1 MEKVALREINRIL
14 RVSYTTNNML
24 TAKQILDQ
32 GIVIPSPY
40 SKPAQVGIDLSLAS
54 VHKCVA
60 GSSVYQDKT
69 YIDPTGFFEEK
80 TYMVDGKECWMLEP
94 GTYAITFNEGCKIP
108 ANAAAFI
115 IHRSSLYR
123 TGTSITSPVWDPG
136 FETEKM
142 GTVMIV
148 NVKLIVERN
157 ARVAQMIV
165 HETKE
170 DAELYQGQWQG
181 GTHSWEKAK
190 Q

>member
-1 MEKVALREINRIL
+1 
-14 RVSYTTNNML
+14 ML

-32 GIVIPSPY
+32 GIVIPSEY

-54 VHKCVA
+54 VHRCLG
-60 GSSVYQDKT
+60 GSAVFKDRT
-69 YIDPTGFFEEK
+69 YIDPESFEEVSS
-80 TYMVDGKECWMLEP
+80 YPVDHKDCWVLEP

-123 TGTSITSPVWDPG
+123 TGTSIVSPVWDPG

-148 NVKLIVERN
+148 NVELIVEKN

-165 HETKE
+165 HTTDEA
-170 DAELYQGQWQG
+170 AELYQGQWQG
-181 GTHSWEKAK
+181 GTHSWEQK
-190 Q
+190 

>member
-1 MEKVALREINRIL
+1 ML
-14 RVSYTTNNML
+14 L

-32 GIVIPSPY
+32 GIVIPSEY

-54 VHKCVA
+54 VHKCLV
-60 GSSVYQDKT
+60 GSVVYQDKT
-69 YIDPTGFFEEK
+69 HIDPTGFEEVK
-80 TYMVDGKECWMLEP
+80 ADLVIDGKECWVVDP

-108 ANAAAFI
+108 ANAAGFI

-148 NVKLIVERN
+148 NVRLIVEKN
-157 ARVAQMIV
+157 ARVAQMFI
-165 HETKE
+165 HTTDEA
-170 DAELYQGQWQG
+170 AELYQGQFQG
-181 GTHSWEKAK
+181 GTNSWEKRSS
-190 Q
+190 

>member
-1 MEKVALREINRIL
+1 ML
-14 RVSYTTNNML
+14 L

-54 VHKCVA
+54 VHHCSM
-60 GSSVYQDKT
+60 GSVVFQDRT
-69 YIDPTGFFEEK
+69 HIDPVGFQEVGTQLVE
-80 TYMVDGKECWMLEP
+80 GKECWVLDS

-148 NVKLIVERN
+148 NVKLTVEKN
-157 ARVAQMIV
+157 ARVAQMFV
-165 HETKE
+165 HTTDEA
-170 DAELYQGQWQG
+170 AELYQGQWQG

-190 Q
+190 

>member
-1 MEKVALREINRIL
+1 MTI
-14 RVSYTTNNML
+14 NML

-32 GIVIPSPY
+32 GIVIPSEY
-40 SKPAQVGIDLSLAS
+40 SKPAQVGIDLSLES
-54 VHKCVA
+54 VHLCTM
-60 GSSVYQDKT
+60 GSVVFKDRT
-69 YIDPTGFFEEK
+69 HIDPLGFKEME
-80 TYMVDGKECWMLEP
+80 TTQVDHKECWVLEP

-123 TGTSITSPVWDPG
+123 TGTSIVSPVWDPG
-136 FETEKM
+136 FATEKM

-148 NVKLIVERN
+148 NVKLIVEKN

-170 DAELYQGQWQG
+170 DAELYDGQWQG
-181 GTHSWEKAK
+181 GTHSWEQK
-190 Q
+190 

>member
-1 MEKVALREINRIL
+1 
-14 RVSYTTNNML
+14 ML

-32 GIVIPSPY
+32 GIVIPSEY

-54 VHKCVA
+54 VHKCLG
-60 GSSVYQDKT
+60 GSVVFKDRT
-69 YIDPTGFFEEK
+69 YINPEFFEEVG
-80 TYMVDGKECWMLEP
+80 TQLVDHKECWVLDS

-123 TGTSITSPVWDPG
+123 TGTSIVSPVWDPG
-136 FETEKM
+136 FQTEQM

-148 NVKLIVERN
+148 NVKLIVEKN

-170 DAELYQGQWQG
+170 DAELYDGQWQG
-181 GTHSWEKAK
+181 GTHSWEQK
-190 Q
+190 

>member
-1 MEKVALREINRIL
+1 
-14 RVSYTTNNML
+14 ML

-32 GIVIPSPY
+32 GIVIPSEY

-54 VHKCVA
+54 VHKCLV
-60 GSSVYQDKT
+60 GSLVYKDKT
-69 YIDPTGFFEEK
+69 HIDPLGFTEVK
-80 TYMVDGKECWMLEP
+80 TNQVDGRECWILDP

-123 TGTSITSPVWDPG
+123 TGTSIVSPVWDPG
-136 FETEKM
+136 FETERM

-148 NVKLIVERN
+148 NVKLIVEKN

-170 DAELYQGQWQG
+170 DAELYNGQWQH
-181 GTHSWEKAK
+181 GTHSWEKK
-190 Q
+190 

>member
-1 MEKVALREINRIL
+1 ML
-14 RVSYTTNNML
+14 L
-24 TAKQILDQ
+24 TAQQILDQ
-32 GIVIPSPY
+32 GIVIPSEY

-54 VHKCVA
+54 VHKCSV
-60 GSSVYQDKT
+60 GSVVFQDKT
-69 YIDPTGFFEEK
+69 HIDPTGFTEVQ
-80 TYMVDGKECWMLEP
+80 TDYINGKECWVLEP
-94 GTYAITFNEGCKIP
+94 GTYSITFNEGCKIP

-136 FETEKM
+136 FETQQM

-148 NVKLIVERN
+148 NVKLTVEKN

-165 HETKE
+165 HTTAGN
-170 DAELYQGQWQG
+170 AELYDGQFQG

-190 Q
+190 

>member
-1 MEKVALREINRIL
+1 MEKVALKEINRIL
-14 RVSYTTNNML
+14 RVSYTTNSML

-54 VHKCVA
+54 VHRCLG
-60 GSSVYQDKT
+60 GSVVFKDRT
-69 YIDPTGFFEEK
+69 FIDPKFFEEAE
-80 TYMVDGKECWMLEP
+80 TTQVDHKECWVLKP

-165 HETKE
+165 HETQE
-170 DAELYQGQWQG
+170 DANLYQGQWQG

-190 Q
+190 

>member
-1 MEKVALREINRIL
+1 ML
-14 RVSYTTNNML
+14 L

-32 GIVIPSPY
+32 GIVIPSEY

-54 VHKCVA
+54 VHKCSV
-60 GSSVYQDKT
+60 GSTVFQDKT
-69 YIDPTGFFEEK
+69 HIDPTGFEEIE
-80 TYMVDGKECWMLEP
+80 TYQVNGKECWVLDS

-108 ANAAAFI
+108 ANAAGFI

-148 NVKLIVERN
+148 NVKLIVEKN
-157 ARVAQMIV
+157 ARVAQMFV
-165 HETKE
+165 HTTDEA
-170 DAELYQGQWQG
+170 AELYQGQWQG

-190 Q
+190 

>member
-1 MEKVALREINRIL
+1 ML
-14 RVSYTTNNML
+14 L

-32 GIVIPSPY
+32 GIVIPSEY

-54 VHKCVA
+54 VHKCSV
-60 GSSVYQDKT
+60 GSVVFQDKT
-69 YIDPTGFFEEK
+69 HIDSQGFTEVPT
-80 TYMVDGKECWMLEP
+80 TQVDHKECWQLPP

-108 ANAAAFI
+108 ANAAGFI

-148 NVKLIVERN
+148 NVKLIVEKN
-157 ARVAQMIV
+157 ARVAQMFV
-165 HETKE
+165 HTTDEA
-170 DAELYQGQWQG
+170 AELYQGQWQG

-190 Q
+190 